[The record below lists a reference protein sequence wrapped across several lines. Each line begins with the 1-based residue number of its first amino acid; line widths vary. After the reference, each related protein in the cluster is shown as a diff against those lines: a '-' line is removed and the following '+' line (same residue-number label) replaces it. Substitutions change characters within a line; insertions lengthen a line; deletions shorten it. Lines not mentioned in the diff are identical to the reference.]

1 MMNGHNHDDNTEASA
16 VVVSTAAENN
26 GLPRRRII
34 VGGGGASPSSLTPTT
49 KQTKQNVSYKNNN
62 CNGQGTADQKKS
74 IMQQEHN
81 LQRHQR
87 RILLYCQKK
96 SKWVTILL
104 STAVLLLLVSMTL
117 LLYAFI
123 VKPMLLD
130 QENLTP
136 ASFFRCSSLL
146 HPSKKQ
152 PKSQSKRQH
161 QQQSTNNI
169 ILTAS
174 HLRHGSDG
182 QMRLRIIEH
191 NLYYLLQS
199 SSSSDY
205 DSSSSTNINTQEQQQ
220 PQFKSILIFS
230 LDEEYETE
238 IKSMVNEWLHQL
250 HPSISTTIIQQQ
262 QEKNENDN
270 NILYVPNDA
279 ILVDAYKWITALETI
294 PNLLYTIRHAPN
306 TRVMLLND
314 SFLLTRPTPEL
325 FTNNNNCGSEV
336 CGLGWTAPKHDP
348 TRHFQS
354 YVRTLS
360 SCSVER
366 YMNFYYKVRDGVHNV
381 NELIVLFEINLDWA
395 RTRRRSR
402 GLRGEEEDDDD
413 SVSAMY
419 EYVGAHPDEDDAQKV
434 RREVYE
440 KFELYVAPIACTF
453 FSIAI

>member
-1 MMNGHNHDDNTEASA
+1 MNGHNHDNTEASA
-16 VVVSTAAENN
+16 VVVSTAADNN

-34 VGGGGASPSSLTPTT
+34 VGGGASPSSLTPTT

-62 CNGQGTADQKKS
+62 CNEQAADQKKS
-74 IMQQEHN
+74 IQHN

-96 SKWVTILL
+96 SKWVILL
-104 STAVLLLLVSMTL
+104 STAVLLLMVSMT

-152 PKSQSKRQH
+152 PKSKSMQQQD

-199 SSSSDY
+199 SSSSS
-205 DSSSSTNINTQEQQQ
+205 DSSDSSTKNNSHQQQ
-220 PQFKSILIFS
+220 APQFKSILIFS

-250 HPSISTTIIQQQ
+250 HPSISTTIIQQ
-262 QEKNENDN
+262 EKNENNNNN

-325 FTNNNNCGSEV
+325 FTNNNNNCGSEV

-360 SCSVER
+360 SCSIER

-395 RTRRRSR
+395 RTRRRSSSSSK
-402 GLRGEEEDDDD
+402 GLRGDVNEEEEDDD

-419 EYVGAHPDEDDAQKV
+419 EYVGAHPDEDYAQKV
-434 RREVYE
+434 RCEVYE
-440 KFELYVAPIACTF
+440 KFELYVAPMHVP
-453 FSIAI
+453 FSL

>member
-1 MMNGHNHDDNTEASA
+1 MNGHNHDNTEASA
-16 VVVSTAAENN
+16 VVVSTAADNN

-34 VGGGGASPSSLTPTT
+34 VGGGASPSSLTPTT
-49 KQTKQNVSYKNNN
+49 KQTKQNVSYNHNN
-62 CNGQGTADQKKS
+62 CNEQSASDQKKS
-74 IMQQEHN
+74 IQHN

-96 SKWVTILL
+96 SKWVILL
-104 STAVLLLLVSMTL
+104 STAVLLLMVSMTL
-117 LLYAFI
+117 LYAFLF
-123 VKPMLLD
+123 KPMFLD

-146 HPSKKQ
+146 HPSKK
-152 PKSQSKRQH
+152 PKSKSMQQQH

-199 SSSSDY
+199 SSSSS
-205 DSSSSTNINTQEQQQ
+205 DSSDSSTKNNSHQQQ
-220 PQFKSILIFS
+220 APQFKSILIFS

-250 HPSISTTIIQQQ
+250 HPSISTTIIQQ
-262 QEKNENDN
+262 EKNENENNN

-325 FTNNNNCGSEV
+325 FSNTNNCGREV

-360 SCSVER
+360 SCSIER

-395 RTRRRSR
+395 RTRRKSSSSSSSK
-402 GLRGEEEDDDD
+402 GLRGDVNEEEEDDD

-419 EYVGAHPDEDDAQKV
+419 EYVGAHPDEDYAQKV
-434 RREVYE
+434 RCEVYE
-440 KFELYVAPIACTF
+440 KFELYVAPMHVP
-453 FSIAI
+453 FSL